1 MWHIDTSWANI
12 TSYPIEYD
20 DKDISRVIRMNYSKN
35 VTVFKTE
42 IPHSIK
48 AAETSSVGK
57 SIFAY
62 DKNGKA
68 AEAYRNLTK
77 EVLENGKQRNKHR
90 SEIIR

>member
-1 MWHIDTSWANI
+1 MVDSRTNYA
-12 TSYPIEYD
+12 
-20 DKDISRVIRMNYSKN
+20 KDISRVIRMNYSKN

-57 SIFAY
+57 SIFTY

-77 EVLENGKQRNKHR
+77 EVLDNGKQRNKHR
-90 SEIIR
+90 SEIVR